1 MVMTFR
7 RVRFSRSVLLA
18 SCAALATLSAA
29 ALTAAWAADLPA
41 SPEGAQKLL
50 SFFAVYFGK
59 QAPVT
64 VTPANPGY
72 AVSFDL
78 AALTAPLKTQGFSYD
93 PALLKYRLVEQ
104 DDGGWRVEQTEI
116 PPLTAHTK
124 DGTSSIAFTGVK
136 TVTVFDPA
144 IAWWRS
150 VTGAADKMSVEA
162 HAPGVDETFEFD
174 TMQMSGTGKASSDG
188 LASAVL
194 HQTFAGTKATIVA
207 ANKSDS
213 DAKPTTINAHSDAAA
228 VDIALDGFKSHALL
242 DLWSFVVAH
251 PTRPEMA
258 ANEAALKTLL
268 AAALSSPIKVD
279 ETFSLNKLA
288 IDTPQGPVT
297 IETAKVGGG
306 GAGGA
311 VGAFEERFA
320 ADGLSLPATLVPAP
334 FRDFAPTSVAFGF
347 RASGFD
353 VAGAAAEAIADIHL
367 AGDGPEISAD
377 DQAKIRAKLIGPDG
391 IVVDIPLSHIL
402 APLLDLTFEGHVVY
416 KASKPTGTLTVHMKN
431 FDKTQAALKALGPDA
446 AKQIGPMLAMAK
458 GLAKNDPDGSL
469 VWVGEL
475 GPDGIMKVNGLPLGK
490 SPL

>member
-1 MVMTFR
+1 MTFR
-7 RVRFSRSVLLA
+7 RIRFSRSVLLA
-18 SCAALATLSAA
+18 SCAGLATLGAA

-41 SPEGAQKLL
+41 SPDGAQKLL

-93 PALLKYRLVEQ
+93 SALLKYRLIEQ
-104 DDGGWRVEQTEI
+104 DDGAWRVEQSDI
-116 PPLTAHTK
+116 PPITVHSK
-124 DGTSSIAFTGVK
+124 DSTSSIAFTNAK
-136 TVTVFDPA
+136 TATVFDPA

-150 VTGAADKMSVEA
+150 SMGSADKLSLEA
-162 HAPGVDETFEFD
+162 HAPGVDETFEFN
-174 TMQMSGTGKASSDG
+174 TMQMSGTGKATSDG
-188 LASAVL
+188 LASAVM

-207 ANKSDS
+207 TNKSDS
-213 DAKPTTINAHSDAAA
+213 DAKPTNINVHSDAATI
-228 VDIALDGFKSHALL
+228 DIALDGVKSRALL
-242 DLWSFVVAH
+242 DLWAFVVAH

-258 ANEAALKTLL
+258 ANEPALKTLL
-268 AAALSSPIKVD
+268 AAALASPVKLD
-279 ETFSLNKLA
+279 ETLALNKLA
-288 IDTPQGPVT
+288 IETPQGPVT
-297 IETAKVGGG
+297 IETAKFGGG
-306 GAGGA
+306 GTGGA

-334 FRDFAPTSVAFGF
+334 FRDFAPTSFAIGF

-353 VAGAAAEAIADIHL
+353 VAAAAAEAIADIHL
-367 AGDGPEISAD
+367 AGDGPEISEED
-377 DQAKIRAKLIGPDG
+377 EAKIRGKLIGPDG
-391 IVVDIPLSHIL
+391 IVVDIAPSHIL
-402 APLLDLTFEGHVVY
+402 APQLDLAFEGHVVY
-416 KASKPTGTLTVHMKN
+416 KDGKPTGSFTVHMNN

-475 GPDGIMKVNGLPLGK
+475 GPDGVMKVNGLPLGK
-490 SPL
+490 SPF

>member
-1 MVMTFR
+1 MTFR
-7 RVRFSRSVLLA
+7 RIHFSRSVALA
-18 SCAALATLSAA
+18 SCAGLATLSAA
-29 ALTAAWAADLPA
+29 AWAGDLPA
-41 SPEGAQKLL
+41 SPDGAQKLL

-78 AALTAPLKTQGFSYD
+78 AALTAPLKTEGFSYD
-93 PALLKYRLVEQ
+93 PALLKYQLIEQ

-116 PPLTAHTK
+116 PPITAHTK
-124 DGTSSIAFTGVK
+124 DGTSSIAFTGFK

-162 HAPGVDETFEFD
+162 HAPGVDETFEFNA
-174 TMQMSGTGKASSDG
+174 MQMSGTGKASSDG

-194 HQTFAGTKATIVA
+194 HQTFAGTKATIIA
-207 ANKSDS
+207 ASKSDS
-213 DAKPTTINAHSDAAA
+213 DAKPTTINAHSDAATA
-228 VDIALDGFKSHALL
+228 DIALDGFKSHALL
-242 DLWSFVVAH
+242 DLWAFVVAH

-268 AAALSSPIKVD
+268 AAALTSPIKLD
-279 ETFSLNKLA
+279 ETFAFTKVA

-297 IETAKVGGG
+297 IDTAKFGGG
-306 GAGGA
+306 GAAGSA
-311 VGAFEERFA
+311 GAFEERFA

-334 FRDFAPTSVAFGF
+334 FRDFAPTSFSFGF

-353 VAGAAAEAIADIHL
+353 LAEAIAEAIADIHL
-367 AGDGPEISAD
+367 AGDGPEISDD
-377 DQAKIRAKLIGPDG
+377 DQAKIRGKLIGPDG
-391 IVVDIPLSHIL
+391 VVIDIPLSHIT

-416 KASKPTGTLTVHMKN
+416 KASKPTGTFTVHMHN
-431 FDKTQAALKALGPDA
+431 FDKTLAAVKALGPDT
-446 AKQIGPMLAMAK
+446 AKKIGPMLAMAK
-458 GLAKNDPDGSL
+458 GLAKTDPDGSL
-469 VWVGEL
+469 TWIGEL
-475 GPDGIMKVNGLPLGK
+475 GADGIMKVNGLPLGK